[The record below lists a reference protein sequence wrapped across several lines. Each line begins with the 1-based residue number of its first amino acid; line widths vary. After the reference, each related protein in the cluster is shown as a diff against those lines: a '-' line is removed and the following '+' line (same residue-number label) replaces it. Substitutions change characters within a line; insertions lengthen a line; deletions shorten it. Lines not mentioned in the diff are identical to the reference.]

1 MSKLEQAARQALDA
15 LELARGSHGVM
26 LMSNPPH
33 DAWQYRGCD
42 SKLAEAITALREAL
56 QELESKNEQSTS

>member
-1 MSKLEQAARQALDA
+1 MSGTKLEQAARQALEA

-42 SKLAEAITALREAL
+42 SK
-56 QELESKNEQSTS
+56 